1 MNSPLSISAG
11 WAQHQR
17 LMCLTTSAGED
28 VLLAETATIT
38 EALGPLTEHSG
49 MRIVLHALSEH
60 AHLPLGSL
68 LGQPVRLDLQTALS
82 RTERRPFHG
91 HITAIT
97 RLGANGGFARYRLI
111 VEPWLAFLGHNRDSF
126 VFQQRSV
133 VEIIDAVFARWVG
146 QGALAPAWRWDLADP
161 ARYPKRGTTTQYQE
175 SDLAF
180 VRRLLAEE
188 GLFCWFEHTA
198 DDSAGF
204 GRHTLVLADHNGA
217 FTDNRQPVFRFTQPG
232 TTLPEDSID
241 RWHGLRRLE
250 STAIAAG
257 SWDYRSL
264 ATRDQRADSSIDNG
278 HRLSLEAID
287 DPGQYAWQDLAH
299 GERMLRAQR
308 EALDAR
314 SKQFFGQGTV
324 RTAAP
329 GTCFSLTG
337 HAEHDLD
344 PPEACRFVLT
354 EVIHQARN
362 NLGER
367 IPGADG
373 GLKAALQRPP
383 VGPDSSGHS
392 PSADDTPPVE
402 HYRNRLRAIRA
413 HIPWRPLMT
422 DGHGQRI
429 HPRPTVHG
437 TLTAVVVGPGSPT
450 HTDRDARV
458 RVQFAWQRGSR
469 SANRLAHPAGDENLC
484 SGAEQVSAQGS
495 NISRASRSNNAP
507 ASDTLGAWL
516 RVMSPV
522 AGANWGGHWV
532 PRPGQE
538 VLVAFQG
545 GNIDR
550 PVIIGALYNGQGNE
564 DGAGNRI
571 GGATMQASANAPALF
586 AGQKDPAHRHNASLS
601 GLKSQQLS
609 ASRSGSGGYNQLIF
623 DDTPGEPRIS
633 LGTTEY
639 ASAVHLGH
647 LKQQQDNARL
657 KDRGHGAEL
666 ATRAAA
672 AVRAGNGLLISA
684 DARPGARGAQLDST
698 EPIRQTEDA
707 HALATALADVA
718 AKQNAALAGDP
729 AARDLPASAAL
740 QAAVQVMGATV
751 TAGPVAATP
760 TSDPGT
766 GGFKAIAGGEG
777 TVPAWSAPRLHY
789 SAPGGIAQLTPA
801 SAILVAGKTLSLSAG
816 QDIGLVAQGNHCL
829 AVKDGLVLFTVG
841 KAAGNKPN
849 QETGIALHAASGKV
863 SVQAQSGQLRAAAD
877 KTFTVA
883 STTASVQARAKTHLL
898 ATAGGAYLKLEGGNI
913 SLHAPGPVKLKASM
927 KNLTGPASASVTGL
941 RFPKGGDP
949 AVQNHVRELFDEQFV
964 IKDEFSG
971 TPMPMTAYR
980 IVDDRGEVLAAG
992 VTDAEGKTTRVKG
1005 AKNSKLQLFLE

>member
-1 MNSPLSISAG
+1 MNSPFSPTAG
-11 WAQHQR
+11 WTQRQR
-17 LMCLTTSAGED
+17 LMRLITSAGDD
-28 VLLAETATIT
+28 VLLAEAATIE
-38 EALGPLTEHSG
+38 EAIGPLTRHTG
-49 MRIVLHALSEH
+49 LRIALDALSED

-68 LGQPVRLDLQTALS
+68 LGQPVRLDLQTGLS
-82 RTERRPFHG
+82 RIERRPFHG
-91 HITAIT
+91 HITAISH
-97 RLGANGGFARYRLI
+97 LGANGGFARYRLI

-133 VEIIDAVFARWVG
+133 VEIIDAVFERWVG

-188 GLFCWFEHTA
+188 GLFCWFEHAA

-204 GRHTLVLADHNGA
+204 GRHTLVIADHNAA
-217 FTDNRQPVFRFTQPG
+217 FTDNRQPVVRFTQPG
-232 TTLPEDSID
+232 ATLPEDSID
-241 RWHGLRRLE
+241 RWHGLRQLD
-250 STAIAAG
+250 STSLAAG
-257 SWDYRSL
+257 SWDYRALS
-264 ATRDQRADSSIDNG
+264 TRDQRADSPIDNG
-278 HRLSLEAID
+278 HSPRLEAID
-287 DPGQYAWQDLAH
+287 DPGQYAWPSREH

-329 GTCFSLTG
+329 GTCFTLIG

-344 PPEACRFVLT
+344 PPDARRFLLT
-354 EVIHQARN
+354 EVVHQARN
-362 NLGER
+362 NLAEH
-367 IPGADG
+367 IPGAVGALDDARVG
-373 GLKAALQRPP
+373 GLNPTPRRPDAGP
-383 VGPDSSGHS
+383 VSTGQT
-392 PSADDTPPVE
+392 PSDASTSDDDTHPVE
-402 HYRNRLRAIRA
+402 HYRNRFRAIRA
-413 HIPWRPLMT
+413 HVPWRALMA
-422 DGHGQRI
+422 DAHGRRI
-429 HPRPTVHG
+429 HPRPTAHG
-437 TLTAVVVGPGSPT
+437 TLTAIVVGPGTPT

-469 SANRLAHPAGDENLC
+469 SANRQNARGLDD
-484 SGAEQVSAQGS
+484 
-495 NISRASRSNNAP
+495 NAP
-507 ASDTLGAWL
+507 ASDALGAWL

-550 PVIIGALYNGQGNE
+550 PVIIGALFNGQGNE
-564 DGAGNRI
+564 DAAGNRI
-571 GGATMQASANAPALF
+571 AGTTQQASANAPALF
-586 AGQKDPAHRHNASLS
+586 AGQNDPAHRHNASLS

-633 LGTTEY
+633 LGSTEY
-639 ASAVHLGH
+639 ASTLQLGH

-672 AVRAGNGLLISA
+672 AVRAGSGLLISA
-684 DARPGARGAQLDST
+684 DARPGARGAHLDST
-698 EPIRQTEDA
+698 EPIALTEEA
-707 HALATALADVA
+707 HDLATALADVA

-729 AARDLPASAAL
+729 AAPDLPASAAL
-740 QAAVQVMGATV
+740 QAAVKVMGATV

-841 KAAGNKPN
+841 RAGGNKPN

-877 KTFTVA
+877 KTLTVA

-898 ATAGGAYLKLEGGNI
+898 ATAGGAYLKIEGGNI

-927 KNLTGPASASVTGL
+927 KNLTGPKSTSVIGSLPKAGDLRVCEMQATQAASGSSA
-941 RFPKGGDP
+941 
-949 AVQNHVRELFDEQFV
+949 
-964 IKDEFSG
+964 
-971 TPMPMTAYR
+971 
-980 IVDDRGEVLAAG
+980 IVPLD
-992 VTDAEGKTTRVKG
+992 
-1005 AKNSKLQLFLE
+1005 

>member
-1 MNSPLSISAG
+1 
-11 WAQHQR
+11 
-17 LMCLTTSAGED
+17 
-28 VLLAETATIT
+28 
-38 EALGPLTEHSG
+38 
-49 MRIVLHALSEH
+49 
-60 AHLPLGSL
+60 
-68 LGQPVRLDLQTALS
+68 
-82 RTERRPFHG
+82 
-91 HITAIT
+91 
-97 RLGANGGFARYRLI
+97 
-111 VEPWLAFLGHNRDSF
+111 
-126 VFQQRSV
+126 
-133 VEIIDAVFARWVG
+133 
-146 QGALAPAWRWDLADP
+146 
-161 ARYPKRGTTTQYQE
+161 E

-188 GLFCWFEHTA
+188 GLFCWFEHAA
-198 DDSAGF
+198 DDSEGTTTSF

-217 FTDNRQPVFRFTQPG
+217 FTDNRQPVVRFTQPG

-241 RWHGLRRLE
+241 RWHGLRRLD
-250 STAIAAG
+250 STVLAAA

-264 ATRDQRADSSIDNG
+264 ATRDQRADSTIDNG
-278 HRLSLEAID
+278 HRLPLEAID

-329 GTCFSLTG
+329 GTCFTLTG

-362 NLGER
+362 NLAER

-373 GLKAALQRPP
+373 GLSAHHRAALQHPP
-383 VGPDSSGHS
+383 VGPDETTQTRGQT
-392 PSADDTPPVE
+392 PSEDGTEPPVE

-413 HIPWRPLMT
+413 HIPWRALMT
-422 DGHGQRI
+422 DGHGHCI

-437 TLTAVVVGPGSPT
+437 TLTAVVVGPGTPT

-458 RVQFAWQRGSR
+458 RVQFPWQRGSR
-469 SANRLAHPAGDENLC
+469 SANRNAHPTGED
-484 SGAEQVSAQGS
+484 
-495 NISRASRSNNAP
+495 NAP

-538 VLVAFQG
+538 VLVAFHH

-571 GGATMQASANAPALF
+571 GGATLQASANAPALF
-586 AGQKDPAHRHNASLS
+586 AGRQDPAHRHNASLS

-609 ASRSGSGGYNQLIF
+609 ASRGGSGGYNQLIF

-672 AVRAGNGLLISA
+672 AVRAGSGLLISA
-684 DARPGARGAQLDST
+684 DARPGARGAHLDSA

-707 HALATALADVA
+707 HALTTALAETA

-740 QAAVQVMGATV
+740 QAAVKVMGATASV
-751 TAGPVAATP
+751 TDGAAP
-760 TSDPGT
+760 TGDSNT
-766 GGFKAIAGGEG
+766 GGFIAIQGGEG

-816 QDIGLVAQGNHCL
+816 QDIGLVAQGNHSL
-829 AVKDGLVLFTVG
+829 AVRGGLALFTVG
-841 KAAGNKPN
+841 KAGGSKPN

-877 KTFTVA
+877 KTVTLA
-883 STTASVQARAKTHLL
+883 STSASIHASAKTHLL
-898 ATAGGAYLKLEGGNI
+898 LTAKGAYLKLEGGNI
-913 SLHAPGPVKLKASM
+913 ELHA
-927 KNLTGPASASVTGL
+927 
-941 RFPKGGDP
+941 
-949 AVQNHVRELFDEQFV
+949 
-964 IKDEFSG
+964 
-971 TPMPMTAYR
+971 
-980 IVDDRGEVLAAG
+980 
-992 VTDAEGKTTRVKG
+992 
-1005 AKNSKLQLFLE
+1005 